1 MTPSQDTRLSKECE
15 LEDLLSLSRPRN
27 ISDYQRIAQLSV
39 DLGRKEGREWDKKDE
54 AELEALLAQYESLR
68 KESLQTINNRVQ
80 ILMLG
85 IAAIGAL
92 VGGSLSI
99 GNPLASRNIIYAIFS
114 GAIPLISIFVL
125 FVWTGEAMRSSRVG
139 YFLAADIEATVNQ
152 KLGRFIMNWETNLWA
167 GTQKRDEMWGPSMMA
182 FVIIAIIAFV
192 SPWCGLLLIG
202 INRVARIWLVVAVP
216 YLFLIGAAIYLGMK
230 LKRLRNIPVV
240 GSVFFKKSVNET
252 ESEKKNRKRTIKK

>member
-1 MTPSQDTRLSKECE
+1 MEPSQDTRCSKECE
-15 LEDLLSLSRPRN
+15 LENLLSLSRSRN

-39 DLGRKEGREWDKKDE
+39 VLGRKEGREWDGKDE
-54 AELEALLAQYESLR
+54 AELEALLTQYESLR

-125 FVWTGEAMRSSRVG
+125 FVWIGEAMRSSRVG
-139 YFLAADIEATVNQ
+139 YFLAADIEAAVNE
-152 KLGRFIMNWETNLWA
+152 KLGRFIMKWETNLWV

-182 FVIIAIIAFV
+182 FVIIAVIALA

-216 YLFLIGAAIYLGMK
+216 YIFLIGAAVYLGMK
-230 LKRLRNIPVV
+230 LKQVRNIPIIS
-240 GSVFFKKSVNET
+240 SVF
-252 ESEKKNRKRTIKK
+252 IKKTVNKTKLKKINLKKII